1 MVTKQTSVFSLGLI
15 INDVLVINYLVTEK
29 WYNDYVKETDK
40 IIDKYLKYISIN
52 CNRDTK

>member
-1 MVTKQTSVFSLGLI
+1 MAFSYKLSSKI
-15 INDVLVINYLVTEK
+15 TEK

-52 CNRDTK
+52 CNRDYQIIYEKLLIFF